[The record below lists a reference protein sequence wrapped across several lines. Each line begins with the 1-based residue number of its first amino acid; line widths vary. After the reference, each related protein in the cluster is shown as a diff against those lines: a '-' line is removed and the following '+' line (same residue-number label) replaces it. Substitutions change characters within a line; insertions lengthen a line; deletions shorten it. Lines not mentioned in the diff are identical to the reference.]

1 MSRSLGILQVS
12 DVSPLTIRGGA
23 ERVLW
28 EQAWRLVKRGH
39 RVHIVSRAASDS
51 ETGSTER
58 QGVSITGYP
67 CRRGSSSLEFFV
79 NSIRG
84 ARRAVTAAL
93 EAAPADIVH
102 LHQPFSAY
110 GALGARGVNALPRLY
125 TFLSPAPL
133 EYRSRQ
139 GMTAHHH
146 PGVAARAAQTLLW
159 AIERSCLRRVSRIH
173 VLSDFSADQLWRL
186 YGIPSD
192 RIVRI
197 PGGADIDRFV
207 PAPDRNAVRRE
218 LGLPEGIPVLLT
230 IRNLEA
236 RMGLDTLIEAM
247 AILRRA
253 APDALLVIGGAGSLR
268 AKLESLVASRQL
280 QGQVRFPGYI
290 PDAALPRYYQAAD
303 AFVLPTR
310 ELEGFGLITVE
321 ALASGTPVLATAIG
335 ATPEILRPLDPSF
348 LFRAATPEAMAE
360 RLQTFLENLT
370 RDPSAAD
377 VVRTACRRY
386 AEAEYGWDRSVSR
399 LENTLSE
406 LVGPRPSASAPAEP
420 CPACGD
426 TFASTRLAYGGSA
439 YLQCPRCH
447 TGRIA
452 TLPAKTIL
460 RTRYEV
466 EYPEHFPPQHLV
478 ATRAEMFASILGH
491 LASPEGETRLLD
503 IGCGGGHL
511 LASACRR
518 GWRAAGTDVSHG
530 ACVTVRTLGCPAA
543 QADAAALPF
552 RDACAD
558 AVCLVNVLDHTPD
571 PLNTL
576 REAFRV
582 LVPGGRVAIRV
593 PNAAFHRPWIRLVTS
608 LGPLV
613 RWRGWD
619 RYPVLHLF
627 PFSAGGLRRIVQRA
641 GFRIHVVRNSALAT
655 EHSIERGQGAR
666 ARILHGMFRLIAT
679 QSRVM
684 ETLSRGRI
692 LTGPSIELHAERPRE
707 DSGGPR

>member
-1 MSRSLGILQVS
+1 MSRPLGILQVS

-28 EQAWRLVKRGH
+28 EQAWRLVRHGH
-39 RVHIVSRAASDS
+39 RVRIVSRAASDS

-58 QGVSITGYP
+58 RGVSIAGYP

-79 NSIRG
+79 HSIRG

-139 GMTAHHH
+139 GMTAHHR
-146 PGVAARAAQTLLW
+146 PGFAARAAQTLLW

-197 PGGADIDRFV
+197 PGGADLDRFV
-207 PAPDRNAVRRE
+207 PAADRNAVRRE

-253 APDALLVIGGAGSLR
+253 APDALLVIGGTGSLR
-268 AKLESLVASRQL
+268 TQLESLVASRQL
-280 QGQVRFPGYI
+280 QEQVRFPGYI
-290 PDAALPRYYQAAD
+290 PDAELPRYYQAAD

-335 ATPEILRPLDPSF
+335 ATPEILRPLDPSL

-360 RLQTFLENLT
+360 RLQAFLENLT
-370 RDPSAAD
+370 RDRSAAD

-399 LENTLSE
+399 LEDTLSE
-406 LVGPRPSASAPAEP
+406 LVGPRPSAS
-420 CPACGD
+420 
-426 TFASTRLAYGGSA
+426 T
-439 YLQCPRCH
+439 PR
-447 TGRIA
+447 R
-452 TLPAKTIL
+452 TLP
-460 RTRYEV
+460 
-466 EYPEHFPPQHLV
+466 
-478 ATRAEMFASILGH
+478 
-491 LASPEGETRLLD
+491 RL
-503 IGCGGGHL
+503 
-511 LASACRR
+511 
-518 GWRAAGTDVSHG
+518 W
-530 ACVTVRTLGCPAA
+530 
-543 QADAAALPF
+543 
-552 RDACAD
+552 
-558 AVCLVNVLDHTPD
+558 
-571 PLNTL
+571 
-576 REAFRV
+576 
-582 LVPGGRVAIRV
+582 
-593 PNAAFHRPWIRLVTS
+593 
-608 LGPLV
+608 
-613 RWRGWD
+613 
-619 RYPVLHLF
+619 
-627 PFSAGGLRRIVQRA
+627 
-641 GFRIHVVRNSALAT
+641 
-655 EHSIERGQGAR
+655 
-666 ARILHGMFRLIAT
+666 
-679 QSRVM
+679 
-684 ETLSRGRI
+684 
-692 LTGPSIELHAERPRE
+692 
-707 DSGGPR
+707 

>member
-1 MSRSLGILQVS
+1 MSRPLGVLAVS

-28 EQAWRLVKRGH
+28 EQAWRLAGRGH
-39 RVHIVSRAASDS
+39 RVRIISRAASDA

-58 QGVSITGYP
+58 QGVSIAGYP
-67 CRRGSSSLEFFV
+67 CRHGSSSLQFFMS
-79 NSIRG
+79 SIRG
-84 ARRAVTAAL
+84 ARRAVAAAL
-93 EAAPADIVH
+93 EAAPADVIH

-110 GALGARGVNALPRLY
+110 GALGARGVRGLPRLY

-146 PGVAARAAQTLLW
+146 PGFAARAAQTLLW
-159 AIERSCLRRVSRIH
+159 AIERSCLRRATRIH

-186 YGIPSD
+186 YRIPSG

-207 PAPDRNAVRRE
+207 PVPDRDAVRRE
-218 LGLPEGIPVLLT
+218 LGLPEGIPLLLT
-230 IRNLEA
+230 VRNLEA

-253 APDALLVIGGAGSLR
+253 VPSAVLLVGGTGSLR
-268 AKLESLVASRQL
+268 TALESRAASLQL
-280 QGQVRFPGYI
+280 QEQVRFVGYI
-290 PDAALPRYYQAAD
+290 PDADLPRYYQAAD

-335 ATPEILRPLDPSF
+335 ATPEILRPLDSSL
-348 LFRAATPEAMAE
+348 LFRAASPEAMAE
-360 RLQTFLENLT
+360 RLQEFLETLT
-370 RDPSAAD
+370 RDRSAAD
-377 VVRTACRRY
+377 TRRTACRLY
-386 AEAEYGWDRSVSR
+386 AEAEYGWDRSVSH
-399 LENTLSE
+399 LEDTLSE
-406 LVGPRPSASAPAEP
+406 LVDPRPSASAPAAP

-426 TFASTRLAYGGSA
+426 TFARTGLAYGGSA
-439 YLQCPRCH
+439 YLQCPRCR

-452 TLPAKTIL
+452 TVPAKTVL
-460 RTRYEV
+460 RTRYGV
-466 EYPEHFPPQHLV
+466 EYPERFPPQQIV
-478 ATRAEMFASILGH
+478 APRAEMFSSILDC
-491 LASPEGETRLLD
+491 LASPAGETRLLD

-530 ACVTVRTLGCPAA
+530 ACVTAGTLGCPAA

-558 AVCLVNVLDHTPD
+558 AVCLVNILDHTPD
-571 PLNTL
+571 PVTTL
-576 REAFRV
+576 QEAFRV
-582 LVPGGRVAIRV
+582 LVPGGRVIIRV
-593 PNAAFHRPWIRLVTS
+593 PNAAFHRPWVRVLTA

-619 RYPVLHLF
+619 RYPVLHVF
-627 PFSAGGLRRIVQRA
+627 AFSPDGLRRIVQRA
-641 GFRIHVVRNSALAT
+641 GFRITLVRNSVLAA
-655 EHSIERGQGAR
+655 EHPDEHRQGPR
-666 ARILHGMFRLIAT
+666 ARILHGMFRLIAA
-679 QSRVM
+679 QAGIV
-684 ETLSRGRI
+684 ETLSRGRL
-692 LTGPSIELHAERPRE
+692 LTGPSIELYAERPRAE
-707 DSGGPR
+707 SGGLP